1 MPAARRRLLD
11 VLPPAD
17 QVEPPP
23 TEPGPWTT
31 WRVNNRTNTY
41 GISSDHSALQLH
53 TLPDLPCSLT
63 QGLRALQLAAAARRR
78 AASDHFLI
86 ILNSH
91 LDDRERRRSE
101 AFAEWGFGGVPGPV
115 SEQLVLRR
123 ASIEANYQAIIA
135 GATRAYATQ
144 LGQLRGVKLYLRHK
158 LVSRRRQQ
166 GYR

>member
-11 VLPPAD
+11 VLPPAG

-23 TEPGPWTT
+23 TEPGPWAS

-63 QGLRALQLAAAARRR
+63 RGLRALQLAAAARRR

-101 AFAEWGFGGVPGPV
+101 AFAEWGFGECQVQCRNNLYSGVQASKPTTRRSLRALLGHTLPSSDS
-115 SEQLVLRR
+115 SEV
-123 ASIEANYQAIIA
+123 
-135 GATRAYATQ
+135 
-144 LGQLRGVKLYLRHK
+144 
-158 LVSRRRQQ
+158 
-166 GYR
+166 

>member
-1 MPAARRRLLD
+1 
-11 VLPPAD
+11 VLPPAG

-23 TEPGPWTT
+23 TEPGPWAS

-63 QGLRALQLAAAARRR
+63 RGLRALQLAAAARRR

-115 SEQLVLRR
+115 SEQRDSGVHASKPTTRRSLR
-123 ASIEANYQAIIA
+123 AL
-135 GATRAYATQ
+135 
-144 LGQLRGVKLYLRHK
+144 LGHTLPSSDSSEV
-158 LVSRRRQQ
+158 
-166 GYR
+166 

>member
-1 MPAARRRLLD
+1 M
-11 VLPPAD
+11 LPPAD

-23 TEPGPWTT
+23 IEPDPWTT
-31 WRVNNRTNTY
+31 WRANNRTGTY

-63 QGLRALQLAAAARRR
+63 RGLRTLQLAAAARRQ
-78 AASDHFLI
+78 AASDHFTI

-91 LDDRERRRSE
+91 LDDRARRISE
-101 AFAEWGFGGVPGPV
+101 ATAELGTGDVPGPV
-115 SEQLVLRR
+115 ADQLVIRR
-123 ASIEANYQAIIA
+123 ARIDANYRAIVR

-144 LGQLRGVKLYLRHK
+144 LGQLRGVKLYLRHR

-166 GYR
+166 GYH